1 MCKVGIYL
9 VCDYPDRDSFLEAV
23 KLCDGFGVDFLEI
36 GIPFSDPTA
45 DGDTIEKAALEVLER
60 EGIDDFYVAL
70 KSAREIFSRKLYV
83 MTYANIVYSN
93 GIENFAKRFSFIDG
107 VILADVPFRESNRFK
122 DIFGKYDIGFVH
134 FVTPET
140 DLETLEKIKASANDF
155 IYFISIRGT
164 TGGKF
169 ELDRDAIDRL
179 KKLESSKQDVIVG
192 FGIKTR
198 GDVKKACEYSDGV
211 VIGTEAIK
219 KLESGKFKQFLESV
233 KHKSV

>member
-9 VCDYPDRDSFLEAV
+9 VCDYPDRNRFLEAV
-23 KLCDGFGVDFLEI
+23 KQCDEFGVDFLEI

-45 DGDTIEKAALEVLER
+45 DGDTIERAALEVLER
-60 EGIDDFYVAL
+60 EGMDDFYDAL

-83 MTYANIVYSN
+83 MTYANVVYAN

-107 VILADVPFRESNRFK
+107 VILADVPFRESKRFK
-122 DIFGKYDIGFVH
+122 DIFKKYDIGFVH

-140 DLETLEKIKASANDF
+140 DSETLEKIKASVNDF
-155 IYFISIRGT
+155 IYFVSIRGT
-164 TGGKF
+164 TGGEF
-169 ELDRDAIDRL
+169 TLDEDAIDRL
-179 KKLESSKQDVIVG
+179 KKLEPSKQDVIVG

-198 GDVKKACEYSDGV
+198 DDIKKVCEYADGV

-219 KLESGKFKQFLESV
+219 SLTVGRFNEFLGSV
-233 KHKSV
+233 VH